1 MPAILPAPEARRAS
15 FSPLPLVGRRKER
28 NALAALFRQGS
39 RALVLGPRGMGKT
52 RLVAEA
58 AQAAGVEPLILS
70 SPGPLM
76 ELARQLLD
84 QMSGALP
91 PAASTRR
98 LTSQVLQSRVLRAL
112 EARPRWIWIED
123 PAPAGARVA
132 RFFERVLWID
142 GCGLV
147 VCAED
152 RAQLGR
158 LASLLWDPRTHIV
171 LRPLARADSEA
182 LLDEA
187 IRVFC
192 LHPRGP
198 LAAFRTQALEAA
210 AGNPGRIVTLCRLAA
225 QPQYW
230 HHGHLLFA
238 PLWIDTL
245 THLA

>member
-1 MPAILPAPEARRAS
+1 MSHA
-15 FSPLPLVGRRKER
+15 LPLLGRRKELH
-28 NALAALFRQGS
+28 ALAALFRQGD

-58 AQAAGVEPLILS
+58 AQAAGVEPLVLS
-70 SPGPLM
+70 SPGPLR
-76 ELARQLLD
+76 ELAWQLLQ
-84 QMSGALP
+84 QMSGARP
-91 PAASTRR
+91 PAPSPRR
-98 LTSQVLQSRVLRAL
+98 LTSQLLQSRVLRAL
-112 EARPRWIWIED
+112 EARPRWIWID
-123 PAPAGARVA
+123 NPTPAGARVA

-147 VCAED
+147 VSAED
-152 RAQLGR
+152 RTHLGR
-158 LASLLWDPRTHIV
+158 LASLLWDPRTHIM

-187 IRVFC
+187 IRAFSLEALGSLAVF
-192 LHPRGP
+192 R
-198 LAAFRTQALEAA
+198 AQALEAA
-210 AGNPGRIVTLCRLAA
+210 AGSPGRIVTLCRLAA

-230 HHGHLLFA
+230 HQGHLLFA